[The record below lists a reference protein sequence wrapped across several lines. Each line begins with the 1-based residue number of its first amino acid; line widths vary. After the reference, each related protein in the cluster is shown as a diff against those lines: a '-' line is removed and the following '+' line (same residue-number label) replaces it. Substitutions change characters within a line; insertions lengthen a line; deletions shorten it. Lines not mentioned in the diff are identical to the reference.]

1 MDGVMLPGNATNT
14 EPPNAVLAKARG
26 TGCLSPPIHQQPAA
40 YTDTAAARRKSGML
54 QAMLTIGNAVVV
66 GSRRPSGRLN
76 LPVASLPGTPLDDQ
90 SLSGCPRALM
100 GPQRSVGSMPL

>member
-14 EPPNAVLAKARG
+14 EPPNAVLVPSAHSAV
-26 TGCLSPPIHQQPAA
+26 HQLPAA

-66 GSRRPSGRLN
+66 GGRRPSGRLN
-76 LPVASLPGTPLDDQ
+76 LPVTFLPGTPSTTSRYLNV
-90 SLSGCPRALM
+90 P
-100 GPQRSVGSMPL
+100 VH